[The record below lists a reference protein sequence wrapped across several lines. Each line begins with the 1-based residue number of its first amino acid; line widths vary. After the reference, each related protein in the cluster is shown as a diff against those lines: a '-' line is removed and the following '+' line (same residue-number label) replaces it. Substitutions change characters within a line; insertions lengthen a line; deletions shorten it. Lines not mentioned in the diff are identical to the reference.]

1 MTPAY
6 ELQTTPPEPPVAAA
20 IFDRHGRIHMPA
32 ALQAERPYI
41 SPPGPAIREVPASR
55 LSAVLQDGSA
65 PSGQGA
71 YGPRIA
77 KLFHLDTAQTLTTT
91 ILKTAKLAATRLT
104 SGLHGI
110 GVTSPIPAE
119 KAYLVS
125 LQLRDLV
132 GGEVWQGGQPAA
144 KGSFPEGS
152 IGIVHLEGEPIYHLP
167 NAFDCL
173 QFYIPEI
180 AFDELAD
187 DYGAPRIT
195 GFAFRSGA
203 SDPVMQQLG
212 RALLPVLEDPF
223 QASRLFFD
231 HVALA
236 VHAHLAVQ
244 YGRIDERQSRSD
256 SRLAP
261 WQERLARELLVTDL
275 TEEPSLADIANACGM
290 PVSRFVRLFRQ
301 TTGMPPY
308 RWVRAFRLE
317 QAKEL
322 LFNSSL
328 SLAQIAYDCGFADQ
342 SHFTRAF
349 AAATGTTPGAWRRAR
364 RA

>member
-1 MTPAY
+1 
-6 ELQTTPPEPPVAAA
+6 
-20 IFDRHGRIHMPA
+20 
-32 ALQAERPYI
+32 
-41 SPPGPAIREVPASR
+41 VP
-55 LSAVLQDGSA
+55 QHGSA
-65 PSGQGA
+65 PPGHGA

-77 KLFHLDTAQTLTTT
+77 SVFHLDTAQSLTTT
-91 ILKTAKLAATRLT
+91 ILKTAKLAVTRLT
-104 SGLHGI
+104 SGQRGI
-110 GVTSPIPAE
+110 GVTSPIPVE

-132 GGEVWQGGQPAA
+132 GGEVWQGGQPTA
-144 KGSFPEGS
+144 KGGFSEGS
-152 IGIVHLEGEPIYHLP
+152 IGIVHLEQEPIYHLP
-167 NAFDCL
+167 NPFDCL

-195 GFAFRSGA
+195 GFAFRSDA
-203 SDPVMQQLG
+203 TDPVMQQLG
-212 RALLPVLEDPF
+212 RALLPVLEDPL

-236 VHAHLAVQ
+236 VHARLAVQ
-244 YGRIDERQSRSD
+244 YGRIDERQPRSG

-261 WQERLARELLVTDL
+261 WQERLAKELLVTDL
-275 TEEPSLADIANACGM
+275 SEEPSISDVARACGM
-290 PVSRFVRLFRQ
+290 PESRFVRLFRM

-317 QAKEL
+317 HAKEL
-322 LFNSSL
+322 LFNSPL

-364 RA
+364 RT

>member
-1 MTPAY
+1 M
-6 ELQTTPPEPPVAAA
+6 
-20 IFDRHGRIHMPA
+20 
-32 ALQAERPYI
+32 
-41 SPPGPAIREVPASR
+41 REIPDSR
-55 LSAVLQDGSA
+55 LSAVPQQGSTL
-65 PSGQGA
+65 PGQGA

-77 KLFHLDTAQTLTTT
+77 QLFHLDTAQTLTTT

-104 SGLHGI
+104 SGPRGI
-110 GVTSPIPAE
+110 GITSPIPAE

-132 GGEVWQGGQPAA
+132 GGEVWQGGQPAE
-144 KGSFPEGS
+144 KWSFPEGS
-152 IGIVHLEGEPIYHLP
+152 IGIVHLEGEPVYHLP

-180 AFDELAD
+180 AFDELAED
-187 DYGAPRIT
+187 HGAPLIT

-203 SDPVMQQLG
+203 NDPVMQQLG
-212 RALLPVLEDPF
+212 RALLPVLEDPL

-236 VHAHLAVQ
+236 VHAHLAVR
-244 YGRIDERQSRSD
+244 YGQIDERKPSSG

-261 WQERLARELLVTDL
+261 WHERLAKELLVADL
-275 TEEPSLADIANACGM
+275 SEEPSIAEVAGACGM
-290 PVSRFVRLFRQ
+290 PESRFIRLFRM

-328 SLAQIAYDCGFADQ
+328 SLAQISYDCGFADQ

-349 AAATGTTPGAWRRAR
+349 AAATGITPGAWRRAR